1 MCNNPLPNMMLP
13 NMMMPNMIPNNM
25 QDVMMGLP
33 FNNMNYNIDNND
45 INTKISALERHI
57 RRMDE
62 RITKLEALYN
72 NTNNNINEPDNSI
85 YMM

>member
-1 MCNNPLPNMMLP
+1 MCNNPL
-13 NMMMPNMIPNNM
+13 PNMIPNNM

-57 RRMDE
+57 RRLDE

-72 NTNNNINEPDNSI
+72 NTNNYEPDNSI

>member
-13 NMMMPNMIPNNM
+13 NMIMPNMIPNNM

-57 RRMDE
+57 RRLDE

-72 NTNNNINEPDNSI
+72 NTNNYEPDNSI